1 MSAPLAPACLWC
13 GAAPID
19 SLSAVKTAR
28 CSGRKVIVQQAVGGT
43 VGDIGNRHQVDQ
55 SAPIGLANLTLS
67 FQDFLDTIPAGA
79 VFVDARG
86 VMTGMNVEL
95 GRQFGY
101 DTAELLGQ
109 RVEILVPAGLRD
121 DHVALRSKVSDVDD
135 MRQMGPGRSL
145 LGQRKDGSVFPIE
158 VGLRSIRSG
167 GSHFVLAVVS
177 DRSDHV
183 RALESEARQT
193 ALGQEVA
200 HQEMVAREMGH
211 RVKNLMATVAALI
224 SLSARGSELPKEMEQ
239 SLQGRI
245 MALSSVID
253 LAFKA
258 AHTTSK
264 RGALTVDDILRAVLA
279 PFMSTDFDRDRV
291 SLSGPEIVV
300 GQRSSEVLAL
310 VFHELMTNA
319 LKYGALRHLDGRL
332 TVGWERVE
340 DHLELRW
347 QEVAPQFRPEET
359 ALRGFGTKLMSRLIE
374 GELGGRID
382 RELSAQGWM
391 TCLNIPVSSLD
402 H

>member
-1 MSAPLAPACLWC
+1 M
-13 GAAPID
+13 
-19 SLSAVKTAR
+19 
-28 CSGRKVIVQQAVGGT
+28 
-43 VGDIGNRHQVDQ
+43 GDIGDGQQIDQ
-55 SAPIGLANLTLS
+55 SAPRGLADLTLS

-79 VFVDARG
+79 VVVDGRG
-86 VMTGMNVEL
+86 VMTAMNVEL

-101 DTAELLGQ
+101 DMAELLGQ
-109 RVEILVPAGLRD
+109 RVEILVPVGLRD
-121 DHVALRSKVSDVDD
+121 SHIVLRSKVSDVDQ

-145 LGQRKDGSVFPIE
+145 LGQRKDGSVFPLE
-158 VGLRSIRSG
+158 VGLRSIRTG
-167 GSHFVLAVVS
+167 GSQFVLAVVS
-177 DRSDHV
+177 DRSDHARV
-183 RALESEARQT
+183 LESDARQT

-224 SLSARGSELPKEMEQ
+224 SLSARGAQSAGEMER
-239 SLQGRI
+239 SLHGRI
-245 MALSSVID
+245 LALSSVID

-258 AHTTSK
+258 AHTTST
-264 RGALTVDDILRAVLA
+264 RGALTVEDILRAILA

-332 TVGWERVE
+332 SVGWREVD

-347 QEVAPQFRPEET
+347 QEVAPQLRPGESAPT
-359 ALRGFGTKLMSRLIE
+359 GFGTKLMSRLIAA
-374 GELGGRID
+374 ELGGRID
-382 RELSAQGWM
+382 RELAAPGWT
-391 TCLNIPVSSLD
+391 TCLSIPVSSLD